1 MSARMAR
8 KKFNREQ
15 ADKLWSN
22 YTKNL
27 VDSLTET
34 EEEGLKK
41 GYSSY
46 EIEKLWQEKT
56 KQKYEKGSK
65 QQDKETDS
73 NSQS

>member
-1 MSARMAR
+1 MVDLAR

-15 ADKLWSN
+15 ADKMWSN
-22 YTKNL
+22 YTKKL

-34 EEEGLKK
+34 EKEGLEK

-56 KQKYEKGSK
+56 KLKYDKSSNEESK
-65 QQDKETDS
+65 EGDAS
-73 NSQS
+73 SR